1 MTHLL
6 ITLWAILFD
15 ALPYIAT
22 LNLLLTTIILYKLIR
37 RKK

>member
-22 LNLLLTTIILYKLIR
+22 TNLVLTTIILINQLR